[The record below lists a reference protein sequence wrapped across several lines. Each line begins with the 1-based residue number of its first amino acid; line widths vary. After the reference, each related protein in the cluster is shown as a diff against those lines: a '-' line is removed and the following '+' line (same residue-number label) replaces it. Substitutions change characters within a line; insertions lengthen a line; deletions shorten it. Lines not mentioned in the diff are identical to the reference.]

1 MPASLSLSGPLAQL
15 RKHGCPHCSPPEAG
29 AAPTEPS
36 VEADLKSGPHVF
48 RQRWEGLSKPRC
60 KQCEMLLLLQ
70 AIDRLVPVE
79 EIDDWLKETS
89 VDLSGRTP
97 AECIDAGDYE
107 PVFMALFLLHPHGPV
122 S

>member
-1 MPASLSLSGPLAQL
+1 MRPLLPAVDRRGVL
-15 RKHGCPHCSPPEAG
+15 RRDPSFVDGEG
-29 AAPTEPS
+29 EPRPG
-36 VEADLKSGPHVF
+36 EL
-48 RQRWEGLSKPRC
+48 RQRWQQLAKPRC

-70 AIDRLVPVE
+70 AVDRLIPAD

-97 AECIDAGDYE
+97 AECIDAADYE
-107 PVFMALFLLHPHGPV
+107 PVFIALFLRHPGGPV